1 VGPGYADSM
10 RRLLVLVVACVG
22 LAGCASVFPK
32 EMLRGVDRSLT
43 LAVLRSDPER
53 YRQARVVL
61 AGEIIE
67 TRPRTGSTEIEV
79 LSRPLGEGDAP
90 QRTDHSDGRFL
101 VLAPDFLDPAVYAPG
116 RRVSVVG
123 TVAGSEERTLGDQ
136 PYRYVMIR
144 ADQIYLWP
152 RPVAG
157 AAYPYPPAPFPYYDR
172 FGWPYYW

>member
-1 VGPGYADSM
+1 M
-10 RRLLVLVVACVG
+10 RRVVVVLLASVCF
-22 LAGCASVFPK
+22 AGCMSVFPK

-43 LAVLRSDPER
+43 LAVLRSDPDT

-61 AGEIIE
+61 GGEIIE
-67 TRPRTGSTEIEV
+67 TRPKTGSTEIEV

-90 QRTDHSDGRFL
+90 KRTDHTDGRFL
-101 VLAPDFLDPAVYAPG
+101 VLAPDFLDPAVFAPG

-123 TVAGSEERTLGDQ
+123 TVAGSEERTLGGQ

-157 AAYPYPPAPFPYYDR
+157 APYPYPPAPFPYY
-172 FGWPYYW
+172 WPYYW